1 MNCTVSGA
9 EAATMMA
16 QEKSKEP
23 GALVNM
29 AVADRAAR
37 LKMTLQ

>member
-1 MNCTVSGA
+1 MNCTVSQA
-9 EAATMMA
+9 EAATRMA

-23 GALVNM
+23 RALTDM

-37 LKMTLQ
+37 LKMTMQ